1 MTIVQIM
8 EGQIQTSIRLPKEL
22 LKRAKRY
29 AIDNDTS
36 LAALLIE
43 ALEAYLNDKKLN
55 K

>member
-1 MTIVQIM
+1 MSFVEIM
-8 EGQIQTSIRLPKEL
+8 EDQVQTSVRLPKDL
-22 LKRAKRY
+22 LKRAKKY

-43 ALEAYLNDKKLN
+43 SLETYLNKKE

>member
-1 MTIVQIM
+1 MSIVEIM
-8 EGQIQTSIRLPKEL
+8 EDQVQTSVRLPKEL

-36 LAALLIE
+36 LAAILIE
-43 ALEAYLNDKKLN
+43 SVESYLNKKE